1 MNITLNDLRDM
12 FCKATKIVLVNDIID
27 KDGNYI
33 GTERIEIN
41 NLLWGT
47 PTFSGIP
54 VELYR
59 VQAMGKNVVEV
70 TTNMPNRV
78 FAAWKAYAEEN
89 SEYNEVAEQQEIFYD
104 DKEMYSEMFG
114 EDYRGFEEGVPSV
127 PQATIKEV

>member
-1 MNITLNDLRDM
+1 MNITLDNLRDM
-12 FCKATKIVLVNDIID
+12 FCKATKIILVNDAFD

-59 VQAMGKNVVEV
+59 VQAIGKNVVEV

-78 FAAWKAYAEEN
+78 FAAWKAYADEN
-89 SEYNEVAEQQEIFYD
+89 SEYNY
-104 DKEMYSEMFG
+104 
-114 EDYRGFEEGVPSV
+114 
-127 PQATIKEV
+127 

>member
-1 MNITLNDLRDM
+1 MNITLGDLRDM

-33 GTERIEIN
+33 STERIVVN

-59 VQAMGKNVVEV
+59 VQAMGRHLVSV
-70 TTNMPNRV
+70 TTSMPNEV
-78 FAAWKAYAEEN
+78 FTAWKAYAENN
-89 SEYNEVAEQQEIFYD
+89 SEY
-104 DKEMYSEMFG
+104 
-114 EDYRGFEEGVPSV
+114 
-127 PQATIKEV
+127 

>member
-1 MNITLNDLRDM
+1 MNITLENLRNM

-54 VELYR
+54 VEFYR
-59 VQAMGKNVVEV
+59 VQAMEKNVVEV
-70 TTNMPNRV
+70 TTHMPNAV
-78 FAAWKAYAEEN
+78 FAAWKAYAEKN
-89 SEYNEVAEQQEIFYD
+89 SEYN
-104 DKEMYSEMFG
+104 
-114 EDYRGFEEGVPSV
+114 
-127 PQATIKEV
+127 

>member
-12 FCKATKIVLVNDIID
+12 FCKATKIVLVNDVFD
-27 KDGNYI
+27 KDENYI

-59 VQAMGKNVVEV
+59 VQAIGKNVVEV

-78 FAAWKAYAEEN
+78 FAAWFRQKKAYAEEN
-89 SEYNEVAEQQEIFYD
+89 SEYN
-104 DKEMYSEMFG
+104 
-114 EDYRGFEEGVPSV
+114 
-127 PQATIKEV
+127 

>member
-12 FCKATKIVLVNDIID
+12 FCKATKIVLVSDIMD

-89 SEYNEVAEQQEIFYD
+89 QEIFAD

-127 PQATIKEV
+127 LHTTIKEERL